1 MPMTQIKPPVELE
14 AAPLAAPPLLTGG
27 EALFLDFDGTLTPFA
42 ALPDAV
48 VIDPELPLLLAA
60 VGERLGGAL
69 ALMTG
74 RPLSQVDRL
83 LGIRLAGS
91 GIHGLE
97 VRTEQDG
104 PLRFLGPD
112 WPMQPAEMALREIV
126 SYDDRL
132 FLETKPGSLALHYR
146 AAPDRAAELLFLLT
160 AFVHGQPDLMLLRG
174 HSVLEIKP
182 SGFDKGRAM
191 GMLLEVAPWKGRLP
205 VVAGDDVTDEDAFA
219 FARTAHG
226 WGVKVGDGNTN
237 ATFRVGSIHELMV
250 WLRASLLSQV
260 V

>member
-1 MPMTQIKPPVELE
+1 MPMTRIKPPVEPDEPAL
-14 AAPLAAPPLLTGG
+14 PVPPLLTGT

-48 VIDPELPLLLAA
+48 VIDPELPPLLAA
-60 VGERLGGAL
+60 VGEKLGGAL

-91 GIHGLE
+91 GVHGLQ

-104 PLRFLGPD
+104 PLRFLGPE

-126 SYDDRL
+126 AYDDRL

-182 SGFDKGRAM
+182 AGFDKGRAM
-191 GMLLEVAPWKGRLP
+191 GMLLEVAPWKGRVP
-205 VVAGDDVTDEDAFA
+205 VVAGDDLTDEDAFA
-219 FARTAHG
+219 FAGTACG
-226 WGVKVGDGNTN
+226 WGVKVGDGQTK
-237 ATFRVGSIHELMV
+237 ARFRVHSIHELMA
-250 WLRASLLSQV
+250 WLKTSLELSAL
-260 V
+260 